1 MSPVPCR
8 KTAPSQNRKRTMPG
22 KAKSPAKRVLIVDD
36 HPMMRQGLAQL
47 IDNEPD
53 LKVVAEAD
61 TGGQGLDIVVAQKLD
76 LAVVD
81 ISLPDKNGL
90 ELIKDIRAVKPELPI
105 LIVSMHDEALYAERV
120 LRAGARGYIM
130 KQEGGKKLLQAIRQV
145 LTGQIYVSEKMSA
158 RILETFSGRRPD
170 ETASPVTRLSD
181 REFEVFQL
189 IGQGRGTKDIAQHLN
204 LSVKTVEVHRAK
216 IKEKLSLITATDLVR
231 YAVRWSE
238 AQG

>member
-1 MSPVPCR
+1 
-8 KTAPSQNRKRTMPG
+8 MP
-22 KAKSPAKRVLIVDD
+22 AKSKNAGKRILIVDD

-61 TGGQGLDIVVAQKLD
+61 TGGQGLDIVVSQTLD
-76 LAVVD
+76 MALID

-90 ELIKDIRAVKPELPI
+90 ELIKDIHTVKPELPI

-130 KQEGGKKLLQAIRQV
+130 KQEGGKKLLQAIRQI

-158 RILETFSGRRPD
+158 RILETFSGRRS
-170 ETASPVTRLSD
+170 EGSSSPVARLSD

-189 IGQGRGTKDIAQHLN
+189 IGQGKGTKEIAQHLN

-216 IKEKLSLITATDLVR
+216 IKEKLSLLTATDLVR

-238 AQG
+238 VQGPI

>member
-1 MSPVPCR
+1 
-8 KTAPSQNRKRTMPG
+8 MPG
-22 KAKSPAKRVLIVDD
+22 KIKAATKQVLIVDD

-47 IDNEPD
+47 IDNERD
-53 LKVVAEAD
+53 LKVCAEAD
-61 TGGQGLDIVVAQKLD
+61 NAAQALDAMIGQNLD
-76 LAVVD
+76 LVLLD

-158 RILETFSGRRPD
+158 RILEIFSGRRPQAG
-170 ETASPVTRLSD
+170 TSPVERLSD

-189 IGQGRGTKDIAQHLN
+189 IGQGKGTKEIAQHLN

-216 IKEKLSLITATDLVR
+216 IKEKLNVLTATDLVR
-231 YAVRWSE
+231 YAVRWTE
-238 AQG
+238 AQGTM